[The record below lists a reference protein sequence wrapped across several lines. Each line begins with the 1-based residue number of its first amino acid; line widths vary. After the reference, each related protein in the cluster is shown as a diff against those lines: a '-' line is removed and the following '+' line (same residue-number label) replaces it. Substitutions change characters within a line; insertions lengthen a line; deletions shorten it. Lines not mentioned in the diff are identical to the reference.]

1 MVAVCVRWRWW
12 GEGEGATRRQHV
24 YRPCA
29 MAAHAHTRGSL
40 PSAAATNRLTGVYA
54 ALAISWIAW
63 WCSAALEL
71 NVKPAG
77 AVRTLPSA
85 EPPPPPPLPPPLV
98 DVDSEADAVEA
109 EAKGIYDLQG
119 EEACRDETGKCFQL
133 VFTAGLKMFPSHP
146 GLVQAG
152 PTPPLSK
159 RQSAR
164 EHGWGAPTPI
174 SVLSGRRPATF

>member
-1 MVAVCVRWRWW
+1 MCALAVVGGGR
-12 GEGEGATRRQHV
+12 GATRRQHV

-71 NVKPAG
+71 NVNPAG

-152 PTPPLSK
+152 PNLPLATDNLLENTDGVL
-159 RQSAR
+159 R
-164 EHGWGAPTPI
+164 PPI
-174 SVLSGRRPATF
+174 SVLSGRQPATF